1 MTLEA
6 LGLNPAEE
14 ELYELL
20 VECSPATLDRLA
32 AGFAGPGLPAL
43 LSGLESKGLVNR
55 LPDEP
60 PRYVAVAP
68 DVALDALLT
77 VAEEGLVRAR
87 ERAADLDDAFQQ
99 RASGQQRQP
108 LVVEVITGAAA
119 VRQRLHQLQRAARH
133 QVRTFSQPPYFDR
146 HASVAAHRE
155 LLERGITSRVIYE
168 RDFIDRPGA
177 LRLIEEM
184 IGAGQLARVLPS
196 LPMKLYL
203 VDDRFALLVLRY
215 ESPDSAALLVHPSG
229 LLEALSRLFE
239 GTWERALP
247 MRLTGSREAPQ
258 DDERL
263 IALLLTGL
271 TDEAIARQLG
281 IGYRTAQ
288 RRIAELMA
296 RLGAHTRFQAGVQ
309 AARSQARSTPEDPR
323 GAPRASGA

>member
-6 LGLNPAEE
+6 LGLGPAEE

-20 VECSPATLDRLA
+20 VECSPASLDRLA

-43 LSGLESKGLVNR
+43 LSGLESKGLINR

-77 VAEEGLVRAR
+77 VAEEGLARAR

-99 RASGQQRQP
+99 RASGQQQP

-288 RRIAELMA
+288 RRIAELMT